1 MTVLIEEERSQST
14 VFVFAGVFAVL
25 VILGITAYYLFF
37 SVPPVI
43 DLASPKQISSLDEI
57 STIGTFDVI
66 SLEKDAVFRALVRK
80 VPPPTID
87 YEGRP
92 NPFLP
97 YR

>member
-14 VFVFAGVFAVL
+14 IFIFAGALAVL
-25 VILGITAYYLFF
+25 FILGITAYYLFF

-43 DLASPKQISSLDEI
+43 DLASPKQV
-57 STIGTFDVI
+57 STLGEVSAIGTFDVT
-66 SLEKDAVFRALVRK
+66 SLEKNAVFRMLVRK
-80 VPPPTID
+80 VPPPVLE